1 MPNIPAI
8 YDGSVTDTS
17 DSGAGRANPP
27 AMPAPDATS
36 PERELDATTN
46 NAPDTA
52 PQIDYQTPE
61 TLTPAERSIKA
72 DNWGT
77 KVYHGVLNALGGG
90 GDVAYQR
97 DPNTGKMVATPVAT
111 GPGTQWKKIIA
122 GGMAGFSAAASAQG
136 TGPGSTMRAAGA
148 GTAAGLKMGVEQDDR
163 ARGQADQD
171 FEENQKAMT
180 AQAQRSLL
188 SHQVAESTFRLGR
201 DQVTAAAEDA
211 ERETNFEK
219 VIQAGG
225 EGSRD
230 MGVFPDFPSVIKAF
244 KEAPELHDHHAA
256 GRMVAIPHINGK
268 GNVDGIRAALV
279 TQTWLESKINR
290 DLPIVTRTY
299 KDGKVQEQTFT
310 VPAGSL
316 TGAEYTSMVQ
326 AQSNQSLE
334 NFTKVQDSKSRATEA
349 GAQASQAAEN
359 AKKTPSEIAKNDAQA
374 ALDNAKALA
383 AANGMDE
390 VNWGPNGQKGFQSW
404 HDKNVT
410 PAMQAERTYRLASN
424 VYNEYK
430 ALRKQGKDFPTGAQ
444 SVQMLSYHM
453 ANTFGNVKGARITKD
468 LIQKHMGARSISDS
482 ALVAIQKLTNG
493 EQLSPSQ
500 WDAYFSMVGQNRDE
514 TWRSVLDDATAM
526 QRPTD
531 YIAFPQD
538 LRQRWDLGPGH
549 VRPALTGGQAQGGG
563 QQPKTGGQAQPKGSI
578 KLTDAR
584 NLPQFKGM
592 TDDQITAAAKQWN
605 YTVE

>member
-1 MPNIPAI
+1 MPNIPAM
-8 YDGSVTDTS
+8 YDGPVTDTS
-17 DSGAGRANPP
+17 DSNAGRANPP

-52 PQIDYQTPE
+52 PQFDYQTPE

-97 DPNTGKMVATPVAT
+97 DPKTGKMAAVPVAT

-122 GGMAGFSAAASAQG
+122 GGLAGFSAAAAAQG

-148 GTAAGLKMGVEQDDR
+148 GTAAGLRMGIEQNDR
-163 ARGQADQD
+163 ARGHADQD
-171 FEENQKAMT
+171 FEENQRAMT
-180 AQAQRSLL
+180 SQAQRSLL

-225 EGSRD
+225 QGSRD

-244 KEAPELHDHHAA
+244 KEAPELHDHQAG

-268 GNVDGIRAALV
+268 GNVDGVRVALV
-279 TQTWLESKINR
+279 TPTWLESKINR

-326 AQSNQSLE
+326 AQSQQSLE
-334 NFTKVQDSKSRATEA
+334 NWTKVQDAKAHTTAA
-349 GAQASQAAEN
+349 GAQATDAAEN
-359 AKKTPSEIAKNDAQA
+359 VKKTPSEIAKNEAQA
-374 ALDNAKALA
+374 ALDNAKAA
-383 AANGMDE
+383 ATANGGE
-390 VNWGPNGQKGFQSW
+390 VDWGPGGDKGFNSW
-404 HDKNVT
+404 HKTTVT
-410 PAMQAERTYRLASN
+410 PALQAELTYRLASN
-424 VYNEYK
+424 VYNEYQ
-430 ALRKQGKDFPTGAQ
+430 ALRKKGKDFPTGAQ

-468 LIQKHMGARSISDS
+468 MIAQHLGARGASDS
-482 ALVAIQKLTNG
+482 ALTAVQRIVDG
-493 EQLSPSQ
+493 DQLSPAQ

-514 TWRSVLDDATAM
+514 TWRSVLDDA
-526 QRPTD
+526 QSLGRPLD

-538 LRQRWDLGPGH
+538 LRQRWGLGPGH
-549 VRPALTGGQAQGGG
+549 VGPPSEHPQQGG
-563 QQPKTGGQAQPKGSI
+563 T
-578 KLTDAR
+578 
-584 NLPQFKGM
+584 LPQDAQDAVKNAGGAVVTFGNGQKWKWVNSKPVQV
-592 TDDQITAAAKQWN
+592 TQ
-605 YTVE
+605 